1 MRGCRAGGR
10 GAAITRGLACAAL
23 WLVVSTGA
31 TAQPAQPEAP
41 STTQTAGP
49 GSRFDATGF
58 PEGLG
63 RELVVQQCTV
73 CHSGKLVQ
81 QNRATREGWREI
93 LRWMQRSQNLWVLP
107 PDMENRILAYL
118 ATHFGRPGEADE
130 YRRPPLDEG
139 LMPPSSLEAAPSPGE
154 KNP

>member
-1 MRGCRAGGR
+1 MPVLRAGRR
-10 GAAITRGLACAAL
+10 GAAITRGLAWAAL

-31 TAQPAQPEAP
+31 AVQADQPEAP
-41 STTQTAGP
+41 STAQATGP

-58 PEGLG
+58 PKGPG
-63 RELVVQQCTV
+63 RELVVQQCTA

-93 LRWMQRSQNLWVLP
+93 LRWMQRTQNLWALP
-107 PDMENRILAYL
+107 PDLENRILAYL

-130 YRRPPLDEG
+130 YRRPPLDES
-139 LMPPSSLEAAPSPGE
+139 LMPPSALAAAPPPGE

>member
-1 MRGCRAGGR
+1 MPACRAGGR
-10 GAAITRGLACAAL
+10 GAAITRGLAWAAL
-23 WLVVSTGA
+23 WLVVLTGT
-31 TAQPAQPEAP
+31 TARAGQPEAP
-41 STTQTAGP
+41 STTQADGP

-63 RELVVQQCTV
+63 RELVVQQCTA

-118 ATHFGRPGEADE
+118 ATHFGRPGEADD

-139 LMPPSSLEAAPSPGE
+139 LMPPSPLEAAPSPGE

>member
-1 MRGCRAGGR
+1 MPACRAGER
-10 GAAITRGLACAAL
+10 GAAITRLLAWAAL
-23 WLVVSTGA
+23 WLVVSVGA
-31 TAQPAQPEAP
+31 AARAEPPEAP
-41 STTQTAGP
+41 STIQAAGP

-58 PEGLG
+58 PEGPG
-63 RELVVQQCTV
+63 RELVVQQCTA
-73 CHSGKLVQ
+73 CHSGRLVQ

-107 PDMENRILAYL
+107 PETENRILAYL

-139 LMPPSSLEAAPSPGE
+139 LMPPSSLGAAPSPGE
-154 KNP
+154 RNP

>member
-1 MRGCRAGGR
+1 MPARRAGRR
-10 GAAITRGLACAAL
+10 GAAITRGLAWGAL

-31 TAQPAQPEAP
+31 AVQAAQPEAP
-41 STTQTAGP
+41 STAPATGP
-49 GSRFDATGF
+49 GSRFDASGF
-58 PEGLG
+58 PEGPG
-63 RELVVQQCTV
+63 RELVVQQCTA

-130 YRRPPLDEG
+130 YRRPPLDES
-139 LMPPSSLEAAPSPGE
+139 LMPPSALAVAPPRGE